1 MSLASPRANLVRFTQ
16 MSQRSTLR
24 PTFLAHCRAAEGT
37 DRLTGDAL
45 EDLLQAVVERGRAAW
60 PDLGLSP
67 ETFVEYLAQR
77 LNLDGTKDSAKDGP
91 KSGPKNG
98 DALAEALRKLQAE
111 DLYLACA
118 CIHGHKGAI
127 AALTRGF
134 IGQVP
139 ALISH
144 LHLSKD
150 ELEDVCQTLGERLLI
165 GRMDAKP
172 RLAEYSGRGAL
183 LGWIRMAALR
193 EALDRRRS
201 QQRTPV
207 NADAQEIYA
216 RTPDDSDPQQEFV
229 KRRYRQHFEEALRSA
244 LSHLSAEQ
252 RNILRLHFLDGLS
265 IDKLGVL
272 FKVHRAT
279 AARWIVTAQRALLT
293 QVRADLKER
302 LQLNLSE
309 VDSIAKLVRS
319 QLHLSLP
326 RLLLEPGGGKEPGSA

>member
-1 MSLASPRANLVRFTQ
+1 MSLASPLANPVRSPQ
-16 MSQRSTLR
+16 MSQRLPLR
-24 PTFLAHCRAAEGT
+24 PTFLAHCRAAEGA
-37 DRLTGDAL
+37 DRLTGEAL
-45 EDLLQAVVERGRAAW
+45 EGLLQSVVERGRAAW

-67 ETFVEYLAQR
+67 ETFVKHVAQR
-77 LNLDGTKDSAKDGP
+77 LNLDGSKDG
-91 KSGPKNG
+91 
-98 DALAEALRKLQAE
+98 DVLAEALRKIQAE

-127 AALTRGF
+127 ATLTRGF

-165 GRMDAKP
+165 GRMDARP

-201 QQRTPV
+201 QQRTPA

-216 RTPDDSDPQQEFV
+216 RTPDDSDPQQEYV

-244 LSHLSAEQ
+244 LSHLTAEQ

-279 AARWIVTAQRALLT
+279 AARWIVTAQRALLAE
-293 QVRADLKER
+293 VRADLKER

-309 VDSIAKLVRS
+309 VDSIAKMVRS

-326 RLLLEPGGGKEPGSA
+326 RLLLEHGGSKEPGSA